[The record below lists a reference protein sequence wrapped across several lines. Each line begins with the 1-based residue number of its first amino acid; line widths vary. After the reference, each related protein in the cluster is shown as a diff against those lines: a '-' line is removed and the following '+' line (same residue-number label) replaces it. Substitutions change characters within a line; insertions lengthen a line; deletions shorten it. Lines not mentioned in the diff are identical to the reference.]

1 MKLKLKFRV
10 EERPD
15 CSPSDFF
22 ERPNDVVVMLGEV
35 DIVRIPIKHTGPV
48 YDEGYAQELIVE
60 AVTPFIERMFAPIQ
74 TMINPEDVA
83 GFPGGTR

>member
-10 EERPD
+10 EERPGR
-15 CSPSDFF
+15 SPLDFF
-22 ERPNDVVVMLGEV
+22 EHPNDVVVMLGEV

-74 TMINPEDVA
+74 TQVYPEDLS
-83 GFPGGTR
+83 GFPGGPR